1 MLSRTLDWLAEYTKI
16 NAIRR
21 MFGMLRMRRSEI
33 AILVFFAAAYAALEG
48 FGIGLLLPVLQYAQ
62 DGPKVIERAQGG
74 LWGALVQISQ
84 WIGIPLNLAT
94 LLIISFIPI
103 LLRQVAYYLNA
114 WYSSVVQN
122 RAMMRLRVEAF
133 DSLAHTDL
141 SFVAQRSQG
150 DLIAFLTGQIDTA
163 GAALIQFLRLIAV
176 IALIVIYAAALM
188 YVSPLMTTIALV
200 AVVLMSILARTNIIG
215 ARKLGTRW
223 SELSRRAYSAFAE
236 RVSALR
242 LIKMLGQ
249 EERETGI
256 ARDLSEQLM
265 TANVQIALSQ
275 ARIEVSVD
283 PGLML
288 GAFVV
293 LFVGI
298 EYLDMSLAGLGVFL
312 FVLLRLNAKAKEF
325 NNGRQAMS
333 SFLESLL
340 FVERTTRQAREARRI
355 VSGPRMF
362 AGLER
367 DITLADV
374 AFVYEPDDERTAEP
388 EYVLA
393 DVNAT
398 LPARSTTAIVGRSG
412 AGKSTMVELIPRL
425 KDATA
430 GRVLFD
436 GVDVREFDLRSLRRR
451 IGYMT
456 QEATLF
462 NDTVYGNLV
471 YGLERTPTDEEI
483 RAALDGSFASRF
495 VDAMPDG
502 IETQIGDRGVR
513 LSGGE
518 RQRLGLARV
527 LLQDPDILILDE
539 PTSALDSESE
549 RYIQEALDRVR
560 DTKTIIVIAHRLS
573 TVMKAD
579 QILLIDDGRI
589 AERGTHEEL
598 LTLDGAYRKLFESQL
613 QS

>member
-1 MLSRTLDWLAEYTKI
+1 MLHTILDRLAEYTKV

-21 MFGMLRMRRSEI
+21 MFGMLRMRRTEVS
-33 AILVFFAAAYAALEG
+33 ILVFFAVAYAALEG

-62 DGPKVIERAQGG
+62 DGPKVVEQAQGG
-74 LWGALVQISQ
+74 LWGTLVHVSQ

-103 LLRQVAYYLNA
+103 LLRQVAFYLNT

-122 RAMMRLRVEAF
+122 RAMTRLRVEAF
-133 DSLAHTDL
+133 DSLVHTDL
-141 SFVAQRSQG
+141 SFVARHSQG
-150 DLIAFLTGQIDTA
+150 DLIAFLTGQIEIA
-163 GAALIQFLRLIAV
+163 GGALIQFLRLIAV
-176 IALIVIYAAALM
+176 IALILIYAAALM
-188 YVSPLMTTIALV
+188 YVSPLMTAIALL
-200 AVVLMSILARTNIIG
+200 AVVLMSFVTRSNIVRS
-215 ARKLGTRW
+215 RKIGTRW

-249 EERETGI
+249 EEREIAT

-275 ARIEVSVD
+275 ARIEVTVD

-298 EYLDMSLAGLGVFL
+298 QYLHMSLAGLGVFL
-312 FVLLRLNAKAKEF
+312 FVLLRMNQKAKEF
-325 NNGRQAMS
+325 STGRQSMS
-333 SFLESLL
+333 SFLEGLL
-340 FVERTTRQAREARRI
+340 YVERTTREAREARHI
-355 VSGPRMF
+355 VSGPRAF
-362 AGLER
+362 TGLAR
-367 DITLADV
+367 GITLEDV
-374 AFVYEPDDERTAEP
+374 AFVYEPDDERSTEP
-388 EYVLA
+388 ESVLT
-393 DVNAT
+393 DVNAV

-412 AGKSTMVELIPRL
+412 AGKSTLVELIPRL

-430 GRVLFD
+430 GRVLLD
-436 GVDVREFDLRSLRRR
+436 GVDVREFELRDLRRR

-462 NDTVYGNLV
+462 DDTVYGNLV
-471 YGLERTPTDEEI
+471 YGLEHTPTSDEI
-483 RAALDGSFASRF
+483 RAALDGSFAARF
-495 VDAMPDG
+495 VDAMPEG
-502 IETQIGDRGVR
+502 LETRIGDRGVR

-579 QILLIDDGRI
+579 QILLLDSGRI

-598 LTLDGAYRKLFESQL
+598 LAMNGAYRKLFDSQL
-613 QS
+613 QG